1 MGNDERVVDQQVND
15 FMKKTAKVDE
25 RNLRQLEDQ
34 VASIFRKNGSGGMS
48 LRNTPS
54 GGGNNAPMSGRGRLD
69 ALDSARKQLRSQ
81 GRPTS
86 RGGGG
91 GGYLKQSG
99 SNNALRQLGF
109 DVVDTG
115 GEGEWL
121 VLAAYNKLQ
130 YDKEQKS
137 YRQKILADRK
147 TNKSYLDKQY
157 AQTING
163 LKAERDETLVYAR
176 KQDEELRQWKIDEQ
190 VKKEGIMQKIQEEKK
205 LRDEQIREK
214 QRFEETDRAQKRRE
228 DQAEIDRC
236 LRAMD
241 AEKEQ
246 MKMSKIREQEK
257 LKAILIENEANQVT
271 HQKMM
276 DLSAKE
282 DVDLMKQYADKLKK
296 QDEDRAA
303 GFAKTLHT
311 MDSNTEASA
320 EIKQKEILKAKKLE
334 DTIEMYR
341 REKEAN
347 DAAREERDKKKRTDD
362 VIARKR
368 TLAYQ
373 LKLQDD
379 EEKKQ
384 KVLDRAFAQQFAL
397 ENQMANKKESD
408 KMANIRRKNIEHQR
422 LLKEQIAS
430 KIEYNAG
437 GVPFNTL
444 DKSVEMGGMS
454 FSEKRF
460 NEQLLKDIVQDGSSK
475 REIEDMLNRQSA
487 SGSNANQL
495 SNVF

>member
-1 MGNDERVVDQQVND
+1 MG
-15 FMKKTAKVDE
+15 
-25 RNLRQLEDQ
+25 
-34 VASIFRKNGSGGMS
+34 
-48 LRNTPS
+48 
-54 GGGNNAPMSGRGRLD
+54 
-69 ALDSARKQLRSQ
+69 
-81 GRPTS
+81 
-86 RGGGG
+86 
-91 GGYLKQSG
+91 
-99 SNNALRQLGF
+99 
-109 DVVDTG
+109 
-115 GEGEWL
+115 
-121 VLAAYNKLQ
+121 
-130 YDKEQKS
+130 
-137 YRQKILADRK
+137 
-147 TNKSYLDKQY
+147 
-157 AQTING
+157 
-163 LKAERDETLVYAR
+163 
-176 KQDEELRQWKIDEQ
+176 
-190 VKKEGIMQKIQEEKK
+190 
-205 LRDEQIREK
+205 
-214 QRFEETDRAQKRRE
+214 
-228 DQAEIDRC
+228 
-236 LRAMD
+236 
-241 AEKEQ
+241 
-246 MKMSKIREQEK
+246 
-257 LKAILIENEANQVT
+257 
-271 HQKMM
+271 
-276 DLSAKE
+276 
-282 DVDLMKQYADKLKK
+282 
-296 QDEDRAA
+296 
-303 GFAKTLHT
+303 
-311 MDSNTEASA
+311 
-320 EIKQKEILKAKKLE
+320 KKLE

-487 SGSNANQL
+487 SGSN
-495 SNVF
+495 